1 MLIEL
6 LDNFRGKP
14 IGSVI
19 EWPDVMAQ
27 HLIDA
32 GRAKRAVEQPR
43 EEKAMDEPPVDKAMR
58 KPVGKKRA

>member
-6 LDNFRGKP
+6 LDNFRGKS

-32 GRAKRAVEQPR
+32 GRAKRAAQQSQ
-43 EEKAMDEPPVDKAMR
+43 EKAMDAPPMDTAMR